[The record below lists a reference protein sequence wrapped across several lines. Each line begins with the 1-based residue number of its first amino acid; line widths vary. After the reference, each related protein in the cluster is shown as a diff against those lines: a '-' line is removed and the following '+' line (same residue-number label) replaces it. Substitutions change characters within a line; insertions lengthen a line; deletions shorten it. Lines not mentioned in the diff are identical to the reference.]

1 MPNYDPD
8 TGIPYG
14 TIYLHHLDSDLAQEL
29 WCTHGE
35 DISYKNA
42 LEELR
47 SEIAVEAAGIEEDA
61 MPSDNDLLA
70 GNQNYVNEC
79 IDAAYSRLGYE
90 DREDFIEVE
99 TERRGESIQIDEPT
113 IEGEYEGVKYMISW
127 LGGAPLLWVFRSPYT
142 GSYAQCSPCVPGAG
156 DLETPDEYG
165 VVCYDVPPD
174 WRRDED
180 H

>member
-1 MPNYDPD
+1 MPNYNPD

-29 WCTHGE
+29 WYTHGE

-47 SEIAVEAAGIEEDA
+47 EAVSAQMIDEEENGECPIRSVDDFDDELDEIVERRAE
-61 MPSDNDLLA
+61 
-70 GNQNYVNEC
+70 
-79 IDAAYSRLGYE
+79 
-90 DREDFIEVE
+90 FIE
-99 TERRGESIQIDEPT
+99 IDEPT

-127 LGGAPLLWVFRSPYT
+127 LGGAPLLWVFRSPFT

>member
-29 WCTHGE
+29 WYTHGE

-47 SEIAVEAAGIEEDA
+47 AEVTRDVEDEYGDDESDDRLSEEDMA
-61 MPSDNDLLA
+61 D
-70 GNQNYVNEC
+70 E
-79 IDAAYSRLGYE
+79 IDR
-90 DREDFIEVE
+90 RVE
-99 TERRGESIQIDEPT
+99 TQSEFINIDEPT

-165 VVCYDVPPD
+165 VVCYDIPPG

>member
-1 MPNYDPD
+1 MPNYNPD

-29 WCTHGE
+29 WYTHGE

-42 LEELR
+42 LEEFR
-47 SEIAVEAAGIEEDA
+47 SEVRAELLDSEPDVDPDDIED
-61 MPSDNDLLA
+61 M
-70 GNQNYVNEC
+70 
-79 IDAAYSRLGYE
+79 IDSRCE
-90 DREDFIEVE
+90 WFEP
-99 TERRGESIQIDEPT
+99 QIDEPT

-127 LGGAPLLWVFRSPYT
+127 LGGAPLLWVFRSPFT

>member
-1 MPNYDPD
+1 MPNYNPD

-29 WCTHGE
+29 WYTHGE
-35 DISYKNA
+35 DISYKLA
-42 LEELR
+42 LKELR
-47 SEIAVEAAGIEEDA
+47 AEVTRDVEDEYGDDESDDRLNEEDMA
-61 MPSDNDLLA
+61 D
-70 GNQNYVNEC
+70 E
-79 IDAAYSRLGYE
+79 IDR
-90 DREDFIEVE
+90 RVE
-99 TERRGESIQIDEPT
+99 TQSEFINIDEPT

-127 LGGAPLLWVFRSPYT
+127 LGGAPLLWVFSSPFT

>member
-1 MPNYDPD
+1 MPNYNPD

-29 WCTHGE
+29 WYTHGE

-47 SEIAVEAAGIEEDA
+47 EDVSAQMIDEEENGECPIRSVDDFNDELDEIV
-61 MPSDNDLLA
+61 
-70 GNQNYVNEC
+70 
-79 IDAAYSRLGYE
+79 
-90 DREDFIEVE
+90 
-99 TERRGESIQIDEPT
+99 ERRAEHIQIDEPT

-127 LGGAPLLWVFRSPYT
+127 IGGAPLLWVFRSPFT

>member
-1 MPNYDPD
+1 MPNYNPD

-14 TIYLHHLDSDLAQEL
+14 TIYLHHIDSDLAQEL
-29 WCTHGE
+29 WYTHGE

-42 LEELR
+42 LEEFR
-47 SEIAVEAAGIEEDA
+47 SEVRAELLDSEPDVDPDDIED
-61 MPSDNDLLA
+61 M
-70 GNQNYVNEC
+70 
-79 IDAAYSRLGYE
+79 IDSRCE
-90 DREDFIEVE
+90 WF
-99 TERRGESIQIDEPT
+99 ESQIDEPT

-127 LGGAPLLWVFRSPYT
+127 LGGAPLLWVFSSPFT

-156 DLETPDEYG
+156 DLKTPDEYG

-180 H
+180 HWPSTPSSA

>member
-1 MPNYDPD
+1 MPNYNPD

-29 WCTHGE
+29 WYTHGE

-42 LEELR
+42 LEEFR
-47 SEIAVEAAGIEEDA
+47 SEVRAELLDSEPDVDPDDIED
-61 MPSDNDLLA
+61 M
-70 GNQNYVNEC
+70 
-79 IDAAYSRLGYE
+79 IDSRCE
-90 DREDFIEVE
+90 WFEP
-99 TERRGESIQIDEPT
+99 QIDEPT
-113 IEGEYEGVKYMISW
+113 IEGEYEGVRYMISW
-127 LGGAPLLWVFRSPYT
+127 LGGAPLLWVFRSPFT

-156 DLETPDEYG
+156 DLEKPDEYG
-165 VVCYDVPPD
+165 VVCYDVPRD

>member
-14 TIYLHHLDSDLAQEL
+14 TIYLHHLDSDLAHEL
-29 WCTHGE
+29 WYTHGE

-42 LEELR
+42 LEEFR
-47 SEIAVEAAGIEEDA
+47 SEVRAELLGSEPDVDPDDIED
-61 MPSDNDLLA
+61 M
-70 GNQNYVNEC
+70 
-79 IDAAYSRLGYE
+79 IDSRCE
-90 DREDFIEVE
+90 WFEP
-99 TERRGESIQIDEPT
+99 QIDEPT

-165 VVCYDVPPD
+165 VVCYDVPKT
-174 WRRDED
+174 WRREC
-180 H
+180 

>member
-1 MPNYDPD
+1 MPNYNPD

-14 TIYLHHLDSDLAQEL
+14 TIYLHHIDSDLAQEL
-29 WCTHGE
+29 WYTHGE

-42 LEELR
+42 LEEFR
-47 SEIAVEAAGIEEDA
+47 SEVRAELLDSEPDVDPDDIED
-61 MPSDNDLLA
+61 M
-70 GNQNYVNEC
+70 
-79 IDAAYSRLGYE
+79 IDSRCE
-90 DREDFIEVE
+90 WFEP
-99 TERRGESIQIDEPT
+99 QIDEPT

-127 LGGAPLLWVFRSPYT
+127 LGGAPLLWVFRSPFT

>member
-29 WCTHGE
+29 WYTHGE
-35 DISYKNA
+35 DISHRDA

-47 SEIAVEAAGIEEDA
+47 AEVTRDVEDEYGDDESDDRLSEEDMA
-61 MPSDNDLLA
+61 D
-70 GNQNYVNEC
+70 E
-79 IDAAYSRLGYE
+79 IDR
-90 DREDFIEVE
+90 RVE
-99 TERRGESIQIDEPT
+99 TQSEFINIDEPT

-127 LGGAPLLWVFRSPYT
+127 LGGAPMLWVFSSPYV
-142 GSYAQCSPCVPGAG
+142 GHYAQCSPCVPGAA
-156 DLETPDEYG
+156 DLETPDEFG
-165 VVCYDVPPD
+165 IIAYDIPPD